1 MEESRKERDK
11 ELVREYLKSKRSEQL
26 QNLVEEIKEVK
37 DDKEY
42 LMNEYNFETLGRVI
56 NELRKEGENVTILKE
71 AWNEK
76 IDQELEEEESSDLSF
91 FGASLNYTLFGSKGL
106 NKKSK
111 SKDSFDDY
119 EPYNFEEEEELEDDD
134 YFNEDLD

>member
-1 MEESRKERDK
+1 MEELREERDK

-26 QNLVEEIKEVK
+26 QNLVEEIKKVK

-42 LMNEYNFETLGRVI
+42 LMNEYDFETLGRVI
-56 NELRKEGENVTILKE
+56 NELRKEGEDVTILKE
-71 AWNEK
+71 VWNEK
-76 IDQELEEEESSDLSF
+76 IDQELEEEDSSDLSF
-91 FGASLNYTLFGSKGL
+91 FDATFNYTLFGSKGL

-119 EPYNFEEEEELEDDD
+119 ELYNYEEEELEDDD
-134 YFNEDLD
+134 YYNDDLD